1 MSSQQNKSVASS
13 RFELLPAL
21 NLNFG
26 SITDGTDIPPP
37 PESPTEPTITPART
51 PKTSDESV
59 GGKEAAS
66 TTVAAQNKVDTTIP
80 EDAPPSPA
88 ISGQQGRVHHWRCF
102 ATFNNDPTGS
112 AFQDNGRTFA
122 NVYRPQ
128 SQSGS
133 SFADSEKKRAS
144 GWFKR
149 LRTGENQSRR
159 RSSLLTLEQPHI
171 STTPKPISDKPPP
184 KIPKLVQLESDSG
197 SFGSDL
203 FDNIK

>member
-51 PKTSDESV
+51 PKTSDESI
-59 GGKEAAS
+59 GGKEATS

-80 EDAPPSPA
+80 EDAPPSPV
-88 ISGQQGRVHHWRCF
+88 ISGQQ
-102 ATFNNDPTGS
+102 GS

-159 RSSLLTLEQPHI
+159 RSSLLTLDQPHI
-171 STTPKPISDKPPP
+171 STTPKPNSDKPPP
-184 KIPKLVQLESDSG
+184 KIPKLVQLESDNG

>member
-37 PESPTEPTITPART
+37 PESPIEPTITPART
-51 PKTSDESV
+51 PKTSDGNIS
-59 GGKEAAS
+59 GKQAIPA
-66 TTVAAQNKVDTTIP
+66 TVAAQEKADTTIP

-88 ISGQQGRVHHWRCF
+88 ISGQQG
-102 ATFNNDPTGS
+102 S
-112 AFQDNGRTFA
+112 AFQDNNGRNIV

-133 SFADSEKKRAS
+133 SVADSEKKRAS

-159 RSSLLTLEQPHI
+159 RSSLLSLEQQPHL
-171 STTPKPISDKPPP
+171 STNTITPKPPSDNKPPP
-184 KIPKLVQLESDSG
+184 KIPKLVHLESDNG
-197 SFGSDL
+197 DFGSNL
-203 FDNIK
+203 FDDIK

>member
-13 RFELLPAL
+13 RFVLPAL

-37 PESPTEPTITPART
+37 PQSPIEPTITPART
-51 PKTSDESV
+51 PKTSDENIS
-59 GGKEAAS
+59 GKQAPSTAAA
-66 TTVAAQNKVDTTIP
+66 TQDKAAVTIP

-88 ISGQQGRVHHWRCF
+88 ISSQQG
-102 ATFNNDPTGS
+102 S
-112 AFQDNGRTFA
+112 AIQDNGRTFA

-133 SFADSEKKRAS
+133 SVADSEKKRAS

-159 RSSLLTLEQPHI
+159 RSSLLSLDQQSHI
-171 STTPKPISDKPPP
+171 ATATTTTTPTPTLKPTYEKPPP
-184 KIPKLVQLESDSG
+184 KIPKLVHLEADNSG
-197 SFGSDL
+197 FGSNL
-203 FDNIK
+203 FDDIK